1 MTELK
6 GFASL
11 PADTFAVRPQSGT
24 DNGSIDAIAHIR
36 TVAANG
42 PLPLP
47 ATPLQMGIEMELFIT
62 GFGIRS
68 QSPKT
73 YYLITHLHH

>member
-11 PADTFAVRPQSGT
+11 PADTFAVRPQSGI

-36 TVAANG
+36 PVAANVAPCRYQQRPFRWG
-42 PLPLP
+42 
-47 ATPLQMGIEMELFIT
+47 
-62 GFGIRS
+62 
-68 QSPKT
+68 
-73 YYLITHLHH
+73 